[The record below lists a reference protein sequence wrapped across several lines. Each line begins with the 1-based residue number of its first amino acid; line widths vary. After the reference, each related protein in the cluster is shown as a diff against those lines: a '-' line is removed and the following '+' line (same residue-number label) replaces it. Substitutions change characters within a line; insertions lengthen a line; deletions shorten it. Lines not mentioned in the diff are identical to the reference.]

1 MNRRVVVTGMG
12 AVTPL
17 GIGAGKLH
25 AAAVRGESGIIDGIG
40 RCTEFD
46 GSKMPSQY
54 ALRTPQDVGQTG
66 ELTATGSNGEQYRL
80 SSVLS
85 H

>member
-46 GSKMPSQY
+46 GSKMLDRRDARRMDWFCQL
-54 ALRTPQDVGQTG
+54 AVMAAGEAIGQAEWT
-66 ELTATGSNGEQYRL
+66 
-80 SSVLS
+80 SSPPA
-85 H
+85 